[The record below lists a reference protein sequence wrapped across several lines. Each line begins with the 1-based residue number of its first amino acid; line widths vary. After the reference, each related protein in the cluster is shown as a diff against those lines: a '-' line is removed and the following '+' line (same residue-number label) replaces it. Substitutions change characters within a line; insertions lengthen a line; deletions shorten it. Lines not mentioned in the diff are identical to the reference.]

1 MRIRLTLNELKEW
14 IENNT
19 NYKGDCLK
27 DIWWNN
33 VKIVKITYKFNEK
46 IFLVQ
51 TNLGCLNCYTE
62 LSDGEYKTDFY
73 VEKERWRAKKNEDY
87 YRVDLINIMGIFKV
101 VKINE
106 QFFKCDDLIYVSGN
120 YFQTEEQAQK
130 FADDL
135 NKATAPLFEKAR
147 NGKYDE

>member
-1 MRIRLTLNELKEW
+1 MRVRLTLNELKEW
-14 IENNT
+14 IEKNT
-19 NYKGDCLK
+19 NYNNECLK
-27 DIWWNN
+27 NIWWNN
-33 VKIVKITYKFNEK
+33 MKILRISYHPDKK

-73 VEKERWRAKKNEDY
+73 VEKERWRAKKDEYY
-87 YRVDLINIMGIFKV
+87 YRVILNYKV
-101 VKINE
+101 G
-106 QFFKCDDLIYVSGN
+106 FFEVDYGYESFQDFSNALYSTHN

-135 NKATAPLFEKAR
+135 NKAIAPLFEKVK
-147 NGKYDE
+147 NGEYDE